1 MLVGIPE
8 VFHRYI
14 SGASYFSWE
23 RKVLKLMTEN
33 NLADSLVAS
42 DDDFD
47 NDGDFD
53 DEEVEAKTNQQTNR
67 KSNAMKSGI
76 F

>member
-1 MLVGIPE
+1 M
-8 VFHRYI
+8 
-14 SGASYFSWE
+14 
-23 RKVLKLMTEN
+23 KEN

-76 F
+76 FWLFHLAVKFLKRDWEQSTDNRHRGL